1 MKINLTYCV
10 NKKLIPDYYDEVLSC
25 YGLSA
30 KNIKNASLFIIKN
43 IFNSYTFNKDL
54 NIYQLK
60 TNLHTNQQE
69 MINLT
74 NEVIT
79 SLNVTLK
86 TKYDSKLKIYNDNK
100 KLKNKD
106 NDKDNK
112 DNNVKDKEKEPKLI
126 QFNEYLPTIDSQ
138 TYYQIVNKS
147 LLDIA
152 TLIIII
158 SGYQIYSVFS
168 VTP

>member
-1 MKINLTYCV
+1 
-10 NKKLIPDYYDEVLSC
+10 
-25 YGLSA
+25 
-30 KNIKNASLFIIKN
+30 
-43 IFNSYTFNKDL
+43 
-54 NIYQLK
+54 
-60 TNLHTNQQE
+60 

-126 QFNEYLPTIDSQ
+126 QFNEYI
-138 TYYQIVNKS
+138 S
-147 LLDIA
+147 LMGELE
-152 TLIIII
+152 I
-158 SGYQIYSVFS
+158 SAS
-168 VTP
+168 